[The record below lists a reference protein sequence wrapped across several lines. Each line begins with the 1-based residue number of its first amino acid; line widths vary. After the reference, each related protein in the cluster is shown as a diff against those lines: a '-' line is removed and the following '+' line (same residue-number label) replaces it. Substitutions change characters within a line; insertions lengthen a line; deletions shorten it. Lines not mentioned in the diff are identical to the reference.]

1 VNVEQEPQA
10 IASTVTLPEDWPAKG
25 VVDFIDYST
34 RYRPSLDPVLKH
46 VNVHINP
53 LEKVGIVGRTGAGKS
68 SLALALLRVLEAQ
81 NGSILID
88 GINIS
93 SIALN
98 DLRQAVTLVP
108 QDPTLFSGTL
118 RFNLDPFELSTDA
131 ELFNAL
137 QRVQLIGPSNTDTP
151 EVSGPRIVRSDGDE
165 QGGNSTS
172 TGATTTFFT
181 NLASVLVDSGAN
193 MSQGQRQLLC
203 LARAMLRGSKIIIM
217 DEATAS
223 IDYSTDLKIQKAL
236 DAIVATNITIAH
248 RLQTIINFDKVLVLD
263 HGEVKQFGSPF
274 QLLQDTKGLFRAM
287 CETNGN
293 LDDLER
299 LAKNSWEKKTGVV

>member
-1 VNVEQEPQA
+1 M
-10 IASTVTLPEDWPAKG
+10 
-25 VVDFIDYST
+25 VDFANYST
-34 RYRPSLDPVLKH
+34 RYRSDLDPVLKH
-46 VNVHINP
+46 VNIHINP

-68 SLALALLRVLEAQ
+68 SLALALLRVLEAE

-88 GINIS
+88 DVDIS

-118 RFNLDPFELSTDA
+118 RFNLDPFELSTDS
-131 ELFNAL
+131 ELFTAL
-137 QRVQLIGPSNTDTP
+137 QKVQLIGPSSVDTP
-151 EVSGPRIVRSDGDE
+151 EVSVPQIVGSDGDE
-165 QGGNSTS
+165 RGNSTAAV
-172 TGATTTFFT
+172 ATKTFFT

-193 MSQGQRQLLC
+193 VSQGQRQLLC

-263 HGEVKQFGSPF
+263 HGEVKECGHPF
-274 QLLQDTKGLFRAM
+274 QLLRDKKGLFRAM
-287 CETNGN
+287 CEMNGN
-293 LDDLER
+293 VEDLEII
-299 LAKNSWEKKTGVV
+299 AKASWEKAGGR